1 MIKVTLEFANTVEM
15 MAFFNA
21 PVAPST
27 VELVKQR
34 APKAVA
40 EPVAAVAEPVAAVAE
55 PVAAVAAATSGITYP
70 DLQKVV
76 TKLASVDKAAALAIC
91 KSLGADNFK
100 MLKPEQWQK
109 AYDLTVFALAKA
121 A

>member
-1 MIKVTLEFANTVEM
+1 MMIKVTLEFANTVEM

-34 APKAVA
+34 APK
-40 EPVAAVAEPVAAVAE
+40 AVAE